1 MRAQTSKPR
10 AGRPMTPELRLPEEG
25 LSDGV
30 VRVRHWTQ
38 DDVPAIVD
46 AMSDPEISRW
56 VPHIPFPYSEDDARE
71 FLSMDAEVRRAGTG
85 AHLAVTDAVSVL
97 IGGASLD
104 VDHVDKSGFTGYWV
118 AGRVRRRGIA
128 TRIPRLVSKPHFE
141 TLGLHR
147 ICLTTDPRNVA
158 SQRVAEQAGYRR
170 VGTRDRVCPIAV
182 GRYEDVLYRLSRGD
196 FNPVAGSN

>member
-1 MRAQTSKPR
+1 
-10 AGRPMTPELRLPEEG
+10 MTPELRLPEEG

-97 IGGASLD
+97 IGGASLV

-118 AGRVRRRGIA
+118 AARDPPPRNRHA
-128 TRIPRLVSKPHFE
+128 NTSPRLEVGLRDAGSPPH
-141 TLGLHR
+141 LPDHR
-147 ICLTTDPRNVA
+147 PPQRSVA
-158 SQRVAEQAGYRR
+158 AGGRTGR
-170 VGTRDRVCPIAV
+170 LSAGGTRDRACPNAG